1 MRRIT
6 TGTVLCLAAGLLL
19 APAAFAANVALP
31 IGSISGGGSSTWGH
45 ISNSGYG
52 SHFMIYNGALPG
64 QGDAFDDGATISVD
78 GASYLNPDGD
88 VDLTG
93 STVTTDPASLSGL
106 SVNMQ
111 YYFDQTD
118 AVVRTLVNFYNP
130 EVAPISATASF
141 QTNLG
146 SDSGT
151 QVISTSSGDTA
162 FTTADRWIITDDSTT
177 GGDPTVTHVLYGPGG
192 PLVTSNLVSL
202 TVFSAFGTQG
212 VRADYGLTVAA
223 GDTLSLM
230 FFNGLAPTATAATGY
245 VSIFDTYAA
254 LGASSLLSG
263 LSQAE
268 RDRIVNW
275 ALGGQPDIPEP
286 TTLVMLA
293 LAGAGLALRKRVVG

>member
-52 SHFMIYNGALPG
+52 SHFMIYNGALHG